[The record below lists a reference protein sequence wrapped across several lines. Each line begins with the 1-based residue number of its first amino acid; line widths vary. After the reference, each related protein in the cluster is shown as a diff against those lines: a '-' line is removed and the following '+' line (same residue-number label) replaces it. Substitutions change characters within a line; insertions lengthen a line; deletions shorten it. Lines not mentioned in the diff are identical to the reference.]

1 MKGIRKINEVTI
13 WRVADVRAC
22 CIKHE
27 YYTCGDN
34 EDYGNMLDFVGKTSP
49 TLENL
54 YLVARDIAL
63 HSERDDYPLD
73 DYIKTIMFDL
83 SKEVV
88 IRNYLFD

>member
-1 MKGIRKINEVTI
+1 MGKIRKINEMAI
-13 WRVADVRAC
+13 WRMADVRAC

-34 EDYGNMLDFVGKTSP
+34 EDYENMLDFVSKTIP
-49 TLENL
+49 TIENL

-63 HSERDDYPLD
+63 HSERDDYSLD
-73 DYIKTIMFDL
+73 DYIKLIMFDL
-83 SKEVV
+83 SKEAV